1 MYERK
6 GYYYTDFVHDGKRY
20 VKSLKTKSKSVAKE
34 LERKFRVEV
43 ESGKLELRYQQKSKK
58 VKFNLVLSE
67 YLETESIHKK
77 SHQRDKV
84 SSKHLL
90 RFFGKKSLIGI
101 TPEDVSNFKL
111 KRKAEQIAKKKRRIE
126 KILESEVSLATVN
139 RELALLKRVFNWYV
153 SRKRLT
159 IPNPVKGIE
168 MFKEKARDRVMT
180 EEEEKLFFTT
190 GYPPNYL
197 RDIVFFGLMTGAR
210 KGEILNLKRS
220 DVVLGELG
228 GSMVFRDTK
237 NGENRKVILTKE
249 LTGFLKKVINIGS
262 FSEYVFCH
270 KNGQPL
276 KSFDG
281 AFRAVC
287 KRAGINNFRFH
298 DLRHTFCTRMA
309 SVGVNPF
316 MIMQI
321 VGHKDTTT
329 AKRYTNPTDDHL
341 LVAMGKMSHQ
351 FSQHSTLDNNS
362 VFADNRESQV
372 NINS

>member
-1 MYERK
+1 MYERN

-43 ESGKLELRYQQKSKK
+43 ESGKLELRQQQKLIKA
-58 VKFNLVLSE
+58 KFNLVLTE

-77 SHQRDKV
+77 SHRRDKV

-90 RFFGKKSLIGI
+90 RFFGKKTLIGI
-101 TPEDVSNFKL
+101 TPDDISNFKL
-111 KRKAEQIAKKKRRIE
+111 KRKAELIARKKKLDKNISE
-126 KILESEVSLATVN
+126 KEVSLATVN
-139 RELALLKRVFNWYV
+139 RELASLKRVFNWYA
-153 SRKRLT
+153 SQKRLT

-168 MFKEKARDRVMT
+168 FFKEKARDRVMT
-180 EEEEKLFFTT
+180 EEEEKLFFTI
-190 GYPPNYL
+190 GNPPQYL
-197 RDIVFFGLMTGAR
+197 IDVVLFALATGAR
-210 KGEILNLKRS
+210 KGEILNLKKS
-220 DVVLGELG
+220 DVILGELG
-228 GSMVFRDTK
+228 GSIVFRDTK
-237 NGENRKVILTKE
+237 NGENRKVVLTKE
-249 LTGFLKKVINIGS
+249 LTEFLKKVINVGS
-262 FSEYVFCH
+262 FSEHVFCH

-287 KRAGINNFRFH
+287 NRAGIKDFRFH

-309 SVGVNPF
+309 SEGVNPF

-329 AKRYTNPTDDHL
+329 AKRYTNPTDEHL
-341 LVAMGKMSHQ
+341 LAAMGKMSHQ
-351 FSQHSTLDNNS
+351 FSQHSTLDSNS
-362 VFADNRESQV
+362 VFSDNRESKV
-372 NINS
+372 NIDS

>member
-43 ESGKLELRYQQKSKK
+43 ESGKLELRQQQKLVKA
-58 VKFNLVLSE
+58 KFNLVLTE

-77 SHQRDKV
+77 SHRRDNV

-90 RFFGKKSLIGI
+90 RFFGKKTLTGI
-101 TPEDVSNFKL
+101 TPDDISNFKL
-111 KRKAEQIAKKKRRIE
+111 KRKAELIAKKK
-126 KILESEVSLATVN
+126 KINENISEREVSLATVN
-139 RELALLKRVFNWYV
+139 RELTLLKRIFNWYA
-153 SRKRLT
+153 SQKRLT

-168 MFKEKARDRVMT
+168 LFKEKARDRVLT
-180 EEEEKLFFTT
+180 EEEDQLFFEI
-190 GYPPNYL
+190 GNPPQYL
-197 RDIVFFGLMTGAR
+197 KDVVMFALVTGAR
-210 KGEILNLKRS
+210 KGEILNLKKS

-228 GSMVFRDTK
+228 GSIVFRDTK
-237 NGENRKVILTKE
+237 NGENRKVVLTKE
-249 LTGFLKKVINIGS
+249 LTGFLKQVINVGS
-262 FSEYVFCH
+262 FSEHVFCH

-276 KSFDG
+276 KSFDSG
-281 AFRAVC
+281 FRAVL

-309 SVGVNPF
+309 NAGVNPF
-316 MIMQI
+316 MIMHV
-321 VGHKDTTT
+321 VGHKDTST
-329 AKRYTNPTDDHL
+329 AKRYTNPTDEHL

-351 FSQHSTLDNNS
+351 FSQHTTLDSNS
-362 VFADNRESQV
+362 VFSDNRESKV